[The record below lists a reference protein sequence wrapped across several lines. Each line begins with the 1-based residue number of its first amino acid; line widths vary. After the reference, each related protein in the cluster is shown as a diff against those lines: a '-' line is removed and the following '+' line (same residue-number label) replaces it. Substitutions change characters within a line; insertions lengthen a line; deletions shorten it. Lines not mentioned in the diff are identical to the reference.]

1 MRDRNEKLVLLFG
14 CLSCLAVASVVNADG
29 RLFVLNLENSTGL
42 MGFREAERACA
53 SLPARLAS
61 SAELRHAVVECFF
74 STCTRG
80 WLYGGTV
87 GTTVCNVVGGVLKA
101 VDVKTENATGDAVN
115 LNAFCIKDR
124 GVPCG
129 DPPSFPNAR
138 LQEHSGYEM
147 GDELLYTCV
156 PGYVMPSGHKAFS
169 LLCDSCGEWYG
180 MVEICVRDETEGHVD
195 YEDKFPDTYR
205 DGEDREQRA
214 VEARGE
220 VLEEVHAAAHT
231 EGDPSQQHQET
242 TFTVEQARR
251 HMEGGDEEER
261 TIGDFIGLPMPE
273 QEPGVTADEA
283 TDAPVSLLSQKH
295 MFWFPSE
302 AFQDDVTQRDSTV
315 QSEESKEN
323 ESQELNHSQKPIQPD
338 DLEESDRYVYHDT
351 DDHDDHREGHHD
363 ADDDHPEPH
372 PPAQH
377 EDLDRLDHPRNEDN
391 ADDHYD
397 MGEHDEDHGQIR
409 YDGHD
414 YDERDD
420 AYNEHES
427 YEDHEDVTEDHGD
440 EEPLDDSLERPDHE
454 DNEDDDGD
462 EDHYN
467 QKEDD
472 DDHYTNTD
480 DHDDHDDDHDAH
492 DEHDEDN
499 DDHVD
504 HDDHD
509 DPADHDDDDGDDD
522 HNDHDGH
529 DHHDHDDHDHN
540 DRYDHDDDQDD
551 PVDDHVD
558 DDLSDDHHDID
569 HDDDEDHHDHH
580 HGDDDHDDPLDLGEN
595 DDDDDDDD
603 DRRTDQDGHYNHGDH
618 KDGDHNSYEDQAS
631 QEDIKDSDY
640 HVIFSITRDHR
651 LNLTE
656 MADGGK
662 ATTDETWLDGYPV
675 VATETENRDSLVERS
690 KDEGKDMGVFNEVQS
705 HKPGSHISLPD
716 QSKSP
721 SKEPV
726 LEQAGGQKLWPGFIP
741 TTTPTSDREQAP
753 TYSWINDLT
762 QQSFVNHDPAP
773 LGPDGVTVMED
784 HTMHNLP
791 GESGERGEM
800 GGKMGEMGCTGEN
813 CPPPASSGQSPKVA
827 AIIVVVCL
835 VAIAVM
841 VGVWCYRR
849 QQQKSSVYEMN
860 GKGQSQSRPAQ
871 QMEMQQKV

>member
-1 MRDRNEKLVLLFG
+1 M
-14 CLSCLAVASVVNADG
+14 
-29 RLFVLNLENSTGL
+29 
-42 MGFREAERACA
+42 
-53 SLPARLAS
+53 
-61 SAELRHAVVECFF
+61 
-74 STCTRG
+74 
-80 WLYGGTV
+80 
-87 GTTVCNVVGGVLKA
+87 
-101 VDVKTENATGDAVN
+101 
-115 LNAFCIKDR
+115 
-124 GVPCG
+124 
-129 DPPSFPNAR
+129 
-138 LQEHSGYEM
+138 
-147 GDELLYTCV
+147 
-156 PGYVMPSGHKAFS
+156 
-169 LLCDSCGEWYG
+169 
-180 MVEICVRDETEGHVD
+180 D

-220 VLEEVHAAAHT
+220 VQEEVHAAAHM
-231 EGDPSQQHQET
+231 ERDPSQQHQET
-242 TFTVEQARR
+242 TFTVEQARP
-251 HMEGGDEEER
+251 HMEGDVAAKGGDEGER
-261 TIGDFIGLPMPE
+261 AIGDFIGHPMSE

-302 AFQDDVTQRDSTV
+302 AFQDDVTQRDSAV

-323 ESQELNHSQKPIQPD
+323 ESQELNHSQKPIRPD
-338 DLEESDRYVYHDT
+338 DLEDSDRYVYHDT
-351 DDHDDHREGHHD
+351 DDHDDHHEGHHD
-363 ADDDHPEPH
+363 ADDEHQVYDDHSEPR
-372 PPAQH
+372 PPTQH
-377 EDLDRLDHPRNEDN
+377 EDLDRRDHPRNEDN
-391 ADDHYD
+391 TDDHYD

-454 DNEDDDGD
+454 DNEDDEGD

-467 QKEDD
+467 QREDD

-480 DHDDHDDDHDAH
+480 DHDDRDDDHDAH
-492 DEHDEDN
+492 DEHNEDN
-499 DDHVD
+499 DDHD
-504 HDDHD
+504 HDHGD
-509 DPADHDDDDGDDD
+509 DGEDHDDD
-522 HNDHDGH
+522 HN
-529 DHHDHDDHDHN
+529 DHDDHDHN
-540 DRYDHDDDQDD
+540 DRDDHDDDQDDQHPFNDDDQDD
-551 PVDDHVD
+551 PVDDH
-558 DDLSDDHHDID
+558 DDLSDAHHDND
-569 HDDDEDHHDHH
+569 HDDDDDLLDLD
-580 HGDDDHDDPLDLGEN
+580 GNDDDHDD
-595 DDDDDDDD
+595 DDNG
-603 DRRTDQDGHYNHGDH
+603 RTDQDGHHDNGDH

-631 QEDIKDSDY
+631 QEDVKDSDY

-762 QQSFVNHDPAP
+762 QQSFANHDPAP
-773 LGPDGVTVMED
+773 LEHDGVTVMED

-791 GESGERGEM
+791 GESGKRGEM
-800 GGKMGEMGCTGEN
+800 EGEMGEMGCTGEN

-835 VAIAVM
+835 VVIAVM

>member
-1 MRDRNEKLVLLFG
+1 MCPVETNSFDVLL
-14 CLSCLAVASVVNADG
+14 SVLLG

-124 GVPCG
+124 DVPCG

-323 ESQELNHSQKPIQPD
+323 ESQELNHSQKPIRPD

-363 ADDDHPEPH
+363 ADDDHP
-372 PPAQH
+372 
-377 EDLDRLDHPRNEDN
+377 D
-391 ADDHYD
+391 
-397 MGEHDEDHGQIR
+397 
-409 YDGHD
+409 
-414 YDERDD
+414 
-420 AYNEHES
+420 
-427 YEDHEDVTEDHGD
+427 
-440 EEPLDDSLERPDHE
+440 
-454 DNEDDDGD
+454 
-462 EDHYN
+462 
-467 QKEDD
+467 
-472 DDHYTNTD
+472 
-480 DHDDHDDDHDAH
+480 
-492 DEHDEDN
+492 
-499 DDHVD
+499 
-504 HDDHD
+504 
-509 DPADHDDDDGDDD
+509 
-522 HNDHDGH
+522 
-529 DHHDHDDHDHN
+529 
-540 DRYDHDDDQDD
+540 
-551 PVDDHVD
+551 
-558 DDLSDDHHDID
+558 
-569 HDDDEDHHDHH
+569 
-580 HGDDDHDDPLDLGEN
+580 
-595 DDDDDDDD
+595 
-603 DRRTDQDGHYNHGDH
+603 
-618 KDGDHNSYEDQAS
+618 
-631 QEDIKDSDY
+631 
-640 HVIFSITRDHR
+640 
-651 LNLTE
+651 
-656 MADGGK
+656 
-662 ATTDETWLDGYPV
+662 
-675 VATETENRDSLVERS
+675 
-690 KDEGKDMGVFNEVQS
+690 
-705 HKPGSHISLPD
+705 LPD

-849 QQQKSSVYEMN
+849 QQQKSSLYEMN